1 MDRRALAIIML
12 AGTNLAVW
20 SPQAHAQRVPWIVL
34 PLATSPLI
42 AFALAAAVGMAA
54 KSWRAGLV
62 NAALVAAWVAWFVA
76 ASRHTTSDL
85 LVWAPIAAL
94 GAHMLA
100 MAAFLASRAIR
111 RADRRRPDHRRP

>member
-1 MDRRALAIIML
+1 
-12 AGTNLAVW
+12 
-20 SPQAHAQRVPWIVL
+20 
-34 PLATSPLI
+34 
-42 AFALAAAVGMAA
+42 MAA

-62 NAALVAAWVAWFVA
+62 SAALVAAWVAWFVA
-76 ASRHTTSDL
+76 ASGHTTSDL

-111 RADRRRPDHRRP
+111 RADRRPGHRRP